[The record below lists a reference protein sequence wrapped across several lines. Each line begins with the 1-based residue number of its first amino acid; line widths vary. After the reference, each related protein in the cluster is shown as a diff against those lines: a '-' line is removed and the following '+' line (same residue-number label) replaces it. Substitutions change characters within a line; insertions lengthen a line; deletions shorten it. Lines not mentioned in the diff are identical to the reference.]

1 MEYNWNI
8 GQGTFADAPA
18 IARFQVEMAE
28 ESEGTTLDYALVLR
42 GVTEGLKDALKGT
55 YFVARNEQGEAI
67 ASLLVTREWSDWR
80 CAWYWWI
87 QSVYVSQS
95 YRRKG
100 VYRAMYEA
108 VKNAAKEAGAPCVRL
123 YVDRT
128 NTQGLATY
136 QALGMTESHY
146 LFYEEDL

>member
-42 GVTEGLKDALKGT
+42 GVTEGLKDTLKGT

-128 NTQGLATY
+128 NSQGLATY

>member
-8 GQGTFADAPA
+8 GQGTLTDAPA
-18 IARFQVEMAE
+18 IARFQVEMAA
-28 ESEGTTLDYALVLR
+28 ESEGTELDYALVLR
-42 GVTEGLKDALKGT
+42 GVSEGLQDKEKGT
-55 YFVARNEQGEAI
+55 YFVARNEQGKAI

-87 QSVYVSQS
+87 QSVYVRPE

-100 VYRAMYEA
+100 VYKAMYET
-108 VKNAAKEAGAPCVRL
+108 VKASAKEAGSPCVRL

>member
-8 GQGTFADAPA
+8 GQGTLADAPA
-18 IARFQVEMAE
+18 IARFQVEMAA
-28 ESEGTTLDYALVLR
+28 ESEGTELDYALVLR
-42 GVTEGLKDALKGT
+42 GVSEGLKDKEKGT

-87 QSVYVSQS
+87 QSVYVRPE

-100 VYRAMYEA
+100 VYKAMYET
-108 VKNAAKEAGAPCVRL
+108 VKASAKEVGAPCVRL